1 MNLKRYRVH
10 NIQEALQ
17 LIKKDLGPEAVI
29 VSTRQVKDGNK
40 AFGLFAK
47 TMLEVTAAKDDKSQA
62 KPAPATASNL
72 AGGYR
77 ATVNGSPRASEG
89 GTTVAPPE
97 ASPPVSRAASSPSS
111 SISDPYKVLQPLR
124 QEIQDLREM
133 IQTLGDRTA
142 SYEGQTVAQLKQ
154 ELGEM
159 RYMLHSLASK
169 SGQSED
175 LNLPENLMVLYQQLR
190 FSGMEEKFARRLML
204 EAQKN
209 IAEEDLQN
217 FSYVKIFIA
226 RMLMKIVK
234 TTRGVENITA
244 PQKIFSLIGPTG
256 VGKTTTA
263 AKIASEQLLRYKRR
277 VALITIDTYRI
288 AAVEQLR
295 TYAKIINVP
304 LSIVADKSDLDRAI
318 ASYSDYDVIII
329 DTGGCSQRDESQ
341 MFELREMFDERGRL
355 HNVLVL
361 STTTKDSDLNEITR
375 RFGVVPIDSVIFT
388 KLDESSSYG
397 SIFNHS
403 IRFKKPISFLTTG
416 QKVPEDIEVA
426 TKERLVDLML
436 NISGS

>member
-1 MNLKRYRVH
+1 MNLKRYRVN

-29 VSTRQVKDGNK
+29 VSTRQVKEGNK

-47 TMLEVTAAKDDKSQA
+47 TMLEVTAARDDKSQS
-62 KPAPATASNL
+62 KPNIQASSQATAS
-72 AGGYR
+72 GYR
-77 ATVNGSPRASEG
+77 ATVNGMPRSEG
-89 GTTVAPPE
+89 ATAVANPE
-97 ASPPVSRAASSPSS
+97 MPTPTSKPIQSNPA
-111 SISDPYKVLQPLR
+111 SDPYKALQPLR
-124 QEIQDLREM
+124 QEIQDLREL
-133 IQTLGDRTA
+133 IQNLGDRTA

-159 RYMLHSLASK
+159 RYMLHSLASRA
-169 SGQSED
+169 GQMDD

-209 IAEEDLQN
+209 IAEDDLQN

-234 TTRGVENITA
+234 TTRGVESITA
-244 PQKIFSLIGPTG
+244 PQKIFTLIGPTG

-277 VALITIDTYRI
+277 VAMITIDTFRI

-304 LSIVADKSDLDRAI
+304 LSIVADKADLDRAI
-318 ASYSDYDVIII
+318 ATYSDYDVIII

-341 MFELREMFDERGRL
+341 MFELRELFDERGRL

-361 STTTKDSDLNEITR
+361 SSTTKDSDLNEITR
-375 RFGVVPIDSVIFT
+375 RFGVIPIDSVIFT